1 MLLAYQNILD
11 GLATLS
17 EKKNINLEIISS
29 LAYPLPPLEE
39 QERIVERV
47 EELLSLCDQLK

>member
-1 MLLAYQNILD
+1 MAYQNILD
-11 GLATLS
+11 GLATKS
-17 EKKNINLEIISS
+17 AQKNINLEIISS
-29 LAYPLPPLEE
+29 LAYPLPPIQE